1 LRLCPG
7 RESYLDKQRNKK
19 ARLLI
24 RRLNKLRHEQASKID
39 ILCNDIVSAHTD
51 FVRQL
56 GNLTFGMNFYESLL
70 GPNDL
75 PGLLNTAAEL
85 IRVCV
90 ANANVAVFLADR
102 NGFQLH
108 LADADEPVDID
119 AAGLESY
126 FNSEVADNICRS
138 NKVCSLD
145 DMFEMGLIGNP
156 GELAKI
162 SAAAV
167 PLGRSGGALGF
178 ILVYRSSENKLTA
191 DELEKIVGITPGLCR
206 AIKSCHSSPRLD
218 DQTVGQPDG

>member
-1 LRLCPG
+1 M
-7 RESYLDKQRNKK
+7 DKQRNKK

-39 ILCNDIVSAHTD
+39 ILCNDIVSAHTE

-90 ANANVAVFLADR
+90 ANANVAVFLADLADR
-102 NGFQLH
+102 SGFQLH

-126 FNSEVADNICRS
+126 FTSEVTDNIRRS

-178 ILVYRSSENKLTA
+178 ILVYRSSEKKLTA

-218 DQTVGQPDG
+218 GQKVGQPDG